1 MPIETLTSED
11 VAGLF
16 GWSPR
21 TFANRLRQL
30 VEAEGFPARLPG
42 GRWYAPAVAD
52 WMARRSGMAA
62 TVAPETAI
70 DRQRNLLEQIYGKG
84 KAA

>member
-1 MPIETLTSED
+1 MPIETLSHDD
-11 VAGLF
+11 VAGLL
-16 GWSPR
+16 GWSAR
-21 TFANRLRQL
+21 TLANRLKGL
-30 VEAEGFPARLPG
+30 VRSEGFPARLPG

-62 TVAPETAI
+62 SAAPETVI
-70 DRQRNLLEQIYGKG
+70 DLQRKLLEQHYARG